1 MVSNFIEMFIH
12 FSSKDST
19 DSFILPGTN
28 RDNGIGA
35 QFFSDQA
42 VNAFRIITFVHD
54 ITGRF
59 FRFVTSSQQQ
69 MGMSGIVYTVFRR
82 DESDNDLSLG
92 INRDRCFYEMFPDFS
107 GSF

>member
-1 MVSNFIEMFIH
+1 MVSRFIEMFIH
-12 FSSKDST
+12 FFSKDPT

-28 RDNGIGA
+28 RDNGIGV
-35 QFFSDQA
+35 QFLSDQA

-54 ITGRF
+54 IAGRF

-69 MGMSGIVYTVFRR
+69 PGLSGIEYTTFRR
-82 DESDNDLSLG
+82 DESDNDLLLG
-92 INRDRCFYEMFPDFS
+92 INCDRGFYEMFPDFS